1 MFASVKKVL
10 EFIFSSVEL
19 PPELLGPVGAEVALV
34 DRDHQRPV
42 GHELSQEPA
51 GPQPLIVKSRVLVV
65 HQCAV
70 DPMVAEVKVMMQYVS
85 DSLQRRWFALQV
97 GS

>member
-1 MFASVKKVL
+1 MQKVL
-10 EFIFSSVEL
+10 ELILPSVEL
-19 PPELLGPVGAEVALV
+19 PPELLGSVGAEVALV
-34 DRDHQRPV
+34 DRDHQCPV

-70 DPMVAEVKVMMQYVS
+70 DPMVAEVKVMLQNVS
-85 DSLQRRWFALQV
+85 DSL
-97 GS
+97 